1 MTDEDP
7 GRVLDLW
14 SWAGVEQQGDEPA
27 PIDPGSVT
35 AVLVVH
41 NAEDWLPQQ
50 LQSLAQLAPRPGRI
64 VAVDNGSSDGSR
76 SLLEAG
82 LADTVV
88 DDLLDGSEQ
97 QGFGD
102 AVAQA
107 LDGQSPDW
115 IWLLHDDSIPQP
127 GALGELLDGA
137 ARTGAAI
144 LVPKLLQPRRRN
156 YPETISEIGQSIT
169 RGGRR
174 VQSLDEGDIDQG
186 QATSEPVLG
195 GSTAGMLVRGEVWRE
210 LGGLAPELPLHRDG
224 VDLGW
229 RALDAGHTVITWP
242 SATLTHRQ
250 AGRTGERA
258 SALAA
263 SAHEADRLAALRV
276 AAARGER
283 PARPTVLLLSSW
295 LRAAGFLL
303 AKSPAL
309 ARDELRA
316 LGRFRRTP
324 ELTASLK
331 ERSVPAED
339 AALAEV
345 LPPRFWGVRH
355 AFDQVGA
362 VLTERYRDIT
372 TSEGGTGIDE
382 LTGDDFAGSGLYRR
396 RRISERV
403 LLFLVLLVAG
413 LAAGRTLLGGGSVA
427 GGGMLPAPS
436 TLSDAWS
443 AFLVPT
449 AGSAGAGAPWLMF
462 AALASTVSLGG
473 PGWFALASLVLVP
486 LLAALAADR
495 LLRRVGASARAAA
508 LGGLLWA
515 AAVLL
520 LGIITAGDVS
530 GMVLAVAGPLG
541 AVSVLRMVRGTA
553 SGAERLRAPG
563 ATAFWLAVASAVWP
577 FMLVL
582 ALVAAVVW
590 VVRDRDRWL
599 EVLIGVGLPI
609 LFMLPWFPTL
619 FRWPGRIMTGADPL
633 AWPNF
638 PPAGLAALAG
648 RIMPSGLPL
657 AVSVAF
663 FAVLGIAWLLTVPRV
678 PRASFRLTAGVALA
692 VPLVLGVALSRFSFD
707 VAGGES
713 RALLSG
719 WALMVVA
726 AVLVPLFLPRE
737 EDADASH
744 AGIGRAR
751 VVGAW
756 CLLAAGLLAA
766 GTWAVVGFRGPVQ
779 QSQAMLPGYVTDVIS
794 SPRDTRVLMIELD
807 GQDHLSWNVVDA
819 GQPMWGTGERSP
831 AGSFGTEFA
840 GLVQAFSGGDT
851 PEDVAARLTALGAS
865 HVWMKG
871 FGEERIAAIGNAPG
885 LSRSAADDNTVVWT
899 VLGQPSRATLQ
910 GNSAAEPVVDGSVAA
925 SDVPRRL
932 QLAEEPDSRWW
943 ARIGGTSLKV
953 DVERPPVTFEV
964 PAGVSGRLEYGL
976 GTSTGS
982 FVWQIVLLVALGVLA
997 APTLGSQTRAR
1008 RVA

>member
-1 MTDEDP
+1 MTDDDAGPVP
-7 GRVLDLW
+7 GLW
-14 SWAGVEQQGDEPA
+14 DWADEAGQDALPT

-50 LQSLAQLAPRPGRI
+50 LQSLAGLTPRPGRI

-76 SLLEAG
+76 TLLEEALAG
-82 LADTVV
+82 GVV
-88 DDLLDGSEQ
+88 DELLDGSDR

-115 IWLLHDDSIPQP
+115 IWLLHDDSAPQR

-174 VQSLDEGDIDQG
+174 VQNLDEGDIDQG

-195 GSTAGMLVRGEVWRE
+195 GSTAGMLVRGDVWRE

-229 RALDAGHTVITWP
+229 RAMDAGHAVITWP
-242 SATLTHRQ
+242 SAALTHRQ
-250 AGRTGERA
+250 SGRAGERA
-258 SALAA
+258 SALAD

-276 AAARGER
+276 VAARGER
-283 PARPTVLLLSSW
+283 PARPAALLASSW

-303 AKSPAL
+303 AKSPIL

-324 ELTASLK
+324 ELTASLR
-331 ERSVPAED
+331 ERSEPAGDE
-339 AALAEV
+339 ALAEV

-362 VLTERYRDIT
+362 ALTERYRDIT

-396 RRISERV
+396 RRMSSRVV
-403 LLFLVLLVAG
+403 LLLVLLVAG
-413 LAAGRTLLGGGSVA
+413 LAAGRTLLGGGLVA
-427 GGGMLPAPS
+427 GGGMLPAPA

-449 AGSAGAGAPWLMF
+449 AGSTGAGAPWLMF
-462 AALASTVSLGG
+462 VAMASTLFLGG
-473 PGWFALASLVLVP
+473 PGWFALASLVVVP

-495 LLRRVGASARAAA
+495 LLRRVGVTARAAV

-520 LGIITAGDVS
+520 LGIVTAGDIS

-541 AVSVLRMVRGTA
+541 AASAIRMVRGTA

-563 ATAFWLAVASAVWP
+563 AAAFWLVVMSAAWP

-582 ALVAAVVW
+582 ALVLAVVW

-599 EVLIGVGLPI
+599 EVSIAVGVPI

-619 FRWPGRIMTGADPL
+619 LRWPGRIMTGADPL

-638 PPAGLAALAG
+638 PPAGIAALAG

-657 AVSVAF
+657 AANIAF
-663 FAVLGIAWLLTVPRV
+663 FAMLGVAWLLTVPMWPRV
-678 PRASFRLTAGVALA
+678 SARLAAGLALA
-692 VPLVLGVALSRFSFD
+692 VPLIAGVALSRFSFD
-707 VAGGES
+707 LDGGQS

-726 AVLVPLFLPRE
+726 ALLAPLLLPQE
-737 EDADASH
+737 AGAVTAS
-744 AGIGRAR
+744 ARMDRAR
-751 VVGAW
+751 LVGAW

-779 QSQAMLPGYVTDVIS
+779 QSPAMLPGYVSDVIS

-807 GQDHLSWNVVDA
+807 GQDHLSWNVVDS

-851 PEDVAARLTALGAS
+851 PEDVAARLTALGTS

-871 FGEERIAAIGNAPG
+871 FAEERIAAIGNAPG

-899 VLGQPSRATLQ
+899 VLRQPSRATLQ
-910 GNSAAEPVVDGSVAA
+910 GSSAASPVVDGAVTA
-925 SDVPRRL
+925 SDVLRRL

-964 PAGVSGRLEYGL
+964 PEGVSGHLEYGMAP
-976 GTSTGS
+976 STGS
-982 FVWQIVLLVALGVLA
+982 FVWQIVLLVALGILA